1 VRASGDRAIGAAG
14 VLLGLAAAAE
24 GWRLPAATETGE
36 PGTRLFPIVLGSLIA
51 LLSALVVLRPAGPS
65 ASSPAADPSGTS
77 RLWSTVAVLVAYAVA
92 FERLGFPLATPLALG
107 ALLAGYGERRWA
119 VLAGVSL
126 GITAATYLVFAR
138 WLGAPLPLGILGP

>member
-1 VRASGDRAIGAAG
+1 VRVFGDRVIGAAG

-36 PGTRLFPIVLGSLIA
+36 PGTRLFPMVLGGLIA

-65 ASSPAADPSGTS
+65 ESSAADRSGTS
-77 RLWSTVAVLVAYAVA
+77 RLWTTVAVLVGYALA
-92 FERLGFPLATPLALG
+92 FERVGFPLATPLALG
-107 ALLAGYGERRWA
+107 ALLAGYGERRWT

-126 GITAATYLVFAR
+126 GITGATYLVFAR